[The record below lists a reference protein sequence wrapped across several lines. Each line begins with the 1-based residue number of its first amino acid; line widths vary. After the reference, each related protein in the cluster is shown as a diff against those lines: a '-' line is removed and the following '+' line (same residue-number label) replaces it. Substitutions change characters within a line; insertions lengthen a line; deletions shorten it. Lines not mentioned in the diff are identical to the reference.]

1 MDGTDYHGT
10 FQLMFFRGG
19 IQATLSSLFIMRD
32 RQNGD
37 TSKLFGDT
45 TYASMVLLARTLLGF
60 LGMTFAFLA
69 VEYMPVAD
77 ASVLV
82 MQSPVLAAILSYFIL
97 GEPWRRA
104 EFAATVVSMLGVLL
118 ISRPHF
124 LWKYID
130 PSNSGADSNE
140 HYTAL
145 GPLYGV
151 LGALGASGSF
161 VCVRMLGTKAK
172 MPWANVAFAAS
183 LGQFLLS
190 APMIFMSGQAL
201 RLDMA
206 WWKWALLLSGGVVG
220 SFSQFAMTIGKEQ
233 DTILGTSLNDRFRL
247 KTQV

>member
-1 MDGTDYHGT
+1 
-10 FQLMFFRGG
+10 MFFRGG
-19 IQATLSSLFIMRD
+19 IQATLSSLFILRD
-32 RQNGD
+32 RQHGD

-45 TYASMVLLARTLLGF
+45 TYASMVLLARTILGF

-82 MQSPVLAAILSYFIL
+82 MQSPVLAAIMSYFIL

-104 EFAATVVSMLGVLL
+104 EFAATAVSMVGVLL

-130 PSNSGADSNE
+130 PSASTADSNV
-140 HYTAL
+140 HYSSV
-145 GPLYGV
+145 GPIYGV

-183 LGQFLLS
+183 LGQFILS
-190 APMIFMSGQAL
+190 MPMIFLSGQAL

-206 WWKWALLLSGGVVG
+206 LWKWAMLLTGGVVG
-220 SFSQFAMTIGKEQ
+220 SFSQFAMTIGSQ
-233 DTILGTSLNDRFRL
+233 
-247 KTQV
+247 